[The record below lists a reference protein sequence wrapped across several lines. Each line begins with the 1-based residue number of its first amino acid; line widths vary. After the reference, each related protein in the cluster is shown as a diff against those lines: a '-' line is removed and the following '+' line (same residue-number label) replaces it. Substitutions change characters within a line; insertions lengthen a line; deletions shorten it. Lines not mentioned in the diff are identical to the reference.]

1 ARPLRTRA
9 VRRRRSR
16 RKRTRRRPPRPL
28 GDRGGLAMTVGRLM
42 GAAITTAAT
51 TVALWTLGL
60 EALFALSAGVLI
72 WTIVIAES
80 LRDGEPAPEL
90 HDETATAWRGSAVSR
105 LAWGFNPRT
114 DVAGEIVARRV
125 RTLLRRRLARL
136 GIDIDDPAQTARV
149 DAAIGD

>member
-1 ARPLRTRA
+1 
-9 VRRRRSR
+9 
-16 RKRTRRRPPRPL
+16 
-28 GDRGGLAMTVGRLM
+28 MTVGRLM

-51 TVALWTLGL
+51 TVALWVLGL

-72 WTIVIAES
+72 GTIVIAAS
-80 LRDGEPAPEL
+80 LRDSEAAPEL
-90 HDETATAWRGSAVSR
+90 QDETTAAWRGSAVSR

-125 RTLLRRRLARL
+125 RALLRRRLARL

-149 DAAIGD
+149 DAAIGDGIWDRLCTRTATRADIERALDRIERRDGDRS